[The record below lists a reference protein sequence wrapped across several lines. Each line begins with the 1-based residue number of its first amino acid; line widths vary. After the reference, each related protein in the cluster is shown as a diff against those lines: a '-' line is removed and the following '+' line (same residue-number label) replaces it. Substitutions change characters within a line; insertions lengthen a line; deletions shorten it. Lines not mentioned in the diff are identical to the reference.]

1 MCGLTG
7 GELHD
12 DGYQCVLLSDPLYC
26 IFIVDK
32 KRLQLLKVMV
42 YGCAQIAETWDATD
56 SWVDAVR
63 LVYTIYAQ
71 GKKDVLAGVLI
82 G

>member
-1 MCGLTG
+1 MMDISLFYCQIHYT
-7 GELHD
+7 
-12 DGYQCVLLSDPLYC
+12 VFSLL
-26 IFIVDK
+26 IN

-71 GKKDVLAGVLI
+71 GKKDVLAGVLV

>member
-1 MCGLTG
+1 MMMDISVFYCQIHYT
-7 GELHD
+7 
-12 DGYQCVLLSDPLYC
+12 VFSLL
-26 IFIVDK
+26 INT
-32 KRLQLLKVMV
+32 RLQLLKIMV
-42 YGCAQIAETWDATD
+42 LGCAQIAETWDATD

-71 GKKDVLAGVLI
+71 GKKDVLAGVLV

>member
-1 MCGLTG
+1 MMDISLF
-7 GELHD
+7 
-12 DGYQCVLLSDPLYC
+12 YC
-26 IFIVDK
+26 QIHYTVFSLVIN

-71 GKKDVLAGVLI
+71 GKKDVLAGVLV

>member
-1 MCGLTG
+1 MMMDISVFYCQIHYT
-7 GELHD
+7 
-12 DGYQCVLLSDPLYC
+12 VFSLL
-26 IFIVDK
+26 IN

-71 GKKDVLAGVLI
+71 GKKDVLAGVLV

>member
-1 MCGLTG
+1 MMMYIGVFYCQIHCT
-7 GELHD
+7 
-12 DGYQCVLLSDPLYC
+12 VFSLL
-26 IFIVDK
+26 IN

-42 YGCAQIAETWDATD
+42 HGCAQIAETWDATD

-71 GKKDVLAGVLI
+71 GKKDVLAGVLV

>member
-1 MCGLTG
+1 MCGLMG

-12 DGYQCVLLSDPLYC
+12 DVYWCVLLSDPLYC

-32 KRLQLLKVMV
+32 QEITAAES
-42 YGCAQIAETWDATD
+42 YGAWMCQIAETWDATD

-71 GKKDVLAGVLI
+71 GKKDVLAGVLV

>member
-1 MCGLTG
+1 MG

-12 DGYQCVLLSDPLYC
+12 DGYQCVLLSYPLYC

-32 KRLQLLKVMV
+32 QEIT
-42 YGCAQIAETWDATD
+42 AAETWDATD

-71 GKKDVLAGVLI
+71 GKKDVLAGVLV

>member
-1 MCGLTG
+1 MMDISVFYCQIHYT
-7 GELHD
+7 
-12 DGYQCVLLSDPLYC
+12 VFSLL
-26 IFIVDK
+26 IN

>member
-1 MCGLTG
+1 MMDISLF
-7 GELHD
+7 
-12 DGYQCVLLSDPLYC
+12 YC
-26 IFIVDK
+26 QIHYTVFSLVIN

-42 YGCAQIAETWDATD
+42 YGCAQIAETWDARD

-71 GKKDVLAGVLI
+71 GKKDVLAGVLV

>member
-1 MCGLTG
+1 MMDISVFYCQIHYT
-7 GELHD
+7 
-12 DGYQCVLLSDPLYC
+12 VFSLL
-26 IFIVDK
+26 IN

-71 GKKDVLAGVLI
+71 GKKDVLAGVLV

>member
-1 MCGLTG
+1 MMMDISLFYCQIHYT
-7 GELHD
+7 
-12 DGYQCVLLSDPLYC
+12 VFSLL
-26 IFIVDK
+26 IN

-71 GKKDVLAGVLI
+71 GKKDVLAGVLV

>member
-1 MCGLTG
+1 
-7 GELHD
+7 
-12 DGYQCVLLSDPLYC
+12 
-26 IFIVDK
+26 
-32 KRLQLLKVMV
+32 MV